1 MVEYENAISRNPH
14 GNIMD
19 FQRDIKGKSPLRM
32 TPAGQESDSHKLTT
46 GPAMRSKTLPPPPEW
61 SIAQALGL
69 EKVAV
74 SWLAGDG
81 SDRCYY
87 RIQTSKGSY
96 VLMQLSG
103 DDALQL
109 QKDGYEWVKIGKLL
123 HDHGIF
129 APQTV
134 AQLPEFA
141 ALIIE
146 DYGDI
151 MMETHALEALKHGE
165 RKRTMDFYRQS
176 FGILNAFLKITDAGS
191 SKWKERSF
199 DAARFDWELHFFQE
213 QFLQAV
219 LGWTLSAAEQ
229 KTFDSETAKLAE
241 FLAKSSQYFV
251 HRDFHSRNVMVKSGR
266 LAVIDFQDARL
277 GPATYDLVSLCFDSY
292 IPLKKDERRQLV
304 KEGIDSMVQALPGL
318 PRAQLEAQWG
328 PMLLQ
333 RQIKA
338 LGSFGYLTVQKNRG
352 NYLKYVEP
360 ALETLDAENVGHKD
374 WPFLSGELITQ
385 IRERWKTRKVGRDL

>member
-1 MVEYENAISRNPH
+1 
-14 GNIMD
+14 
-19 FQRDIKGKSPLRM
+19 
-32 TPAGQESDSHKLTT
+32 
-46 GPAMRSKTLPPPPEW
+46 MRSKTLPPPPEW
-61 SIAQALGL
+61 AIAQALGL
-69 EKVAV
+69 EKVNV

-87 RIQTSKGSY
+87 RIQSSKGSY

-134 AQLPEFA
+134 ATLPEFA
-141 ALIIE
+141 ALVIE
-146 DYGDI
+146 DYGDV
-151 MMETHALEALKHGE
+151 MMETHALQALQNGQ
-165 RKRTMDFYRQS
+165 RQDTLALYRQA
-176 FGILNAFLKITDAGS
+176 FGILSAFLKIEKPGS
-191 SKWKERSF
+191 SKWRERSF

-213 QFLQAV
+213 QFLSGV
-219 LGWTLSAAEQ
+219 LGWTLTPAEQ
-229 KTFDSETAKLAE
+229 EAFDEESAKLAN
-241 FLAKSSQYFV
+241 FLAKASHYFV
-251 HRDFHSRNVMVKSGR
+251 HRDFHSRNVMVKGGK

-277 GPATYDLVSLCFDSY
+277 GPPTYDLVSLCFDSY
-292 IPLKKDERRQLV
+292 IPLQQNERRTLLM
-304 KEGIDSMVQALPGL
+304 EGIDHMVAAVPGL
-318 PRAQLEAQWG
+318 QKAQLLDEWG

-352 NYLKYVEP
+352 NYLKNVEP
-360 ALETLDAENVGHKD
+360 ALETLHPDNVASQD
-374 WPFLSGELITQ
+374 WPFLSTDLIQ
-385 IRERWKTRKVGRDL
+385 EIGRRWQARKV

>member
-1 MVEYENAISRNPH
+1 
-14 GNIMD
+14 MD
-19 FQRDIKGKSPLRM
+19 FQYDLKGKSPLRIK
-32 TPAGQESDSHKLTT
+32 AEDDLDNSLNT
-46 GPAMRSKTLPPPPEW
+46 GLSMRSKTLPPPPEW
-61 SIAQALGL
+61 AIAQALGL
-69 EKVAV
+69 EQVTV

-87 RIQTSKGSY
+87 RIQCPKGSY

-134 AQLPEFA
+134 ATLPEFA
-141 ALIIE
+141 ALVIE

-151 MMETHALEALKHGE
+151 MMETHALEALQKGQRQE
-165 RKRTMDFYRQS
+165 TLDLYRQA
-176 FGILNAFLKITDAGS
+176 FAILTAFLKIEKPGT
-191 SKWKERSF
+191 SKWRERSF

-213 QFLQAV
+213 QFLRGV

-229 KTFDSETAKLAE
+229 KAFDAESAKLADS
-241 FLAKSSQYFV
+241 LAKASHYFV
-251 HRDFHSRNVMVKSGR
+251 HRDFHSRNVMIKNGK

-277 GPATYDLVSLCFDSY
+277 GPPTYDLVSLCFDSY
-292 IPLKKDERRQLV
+292 IPLRGDERRMLLA
-304 KEGIDSMVQALPGL
+304 EGIDHMVDALPRL
-318 PRAQLEAQWG
+318 DKAQLLDEWG

-352 NYLKYVEP
+352 NYLKNVEP
-360 ALETLDAENVGHKD
+360 ALETLHVDNVGSPE
-374 WPFLSGELITQ
+374 WPFLSIDLIQ
-385 IRERWKTRKVGRDL
+385 EIQSRWQARKS